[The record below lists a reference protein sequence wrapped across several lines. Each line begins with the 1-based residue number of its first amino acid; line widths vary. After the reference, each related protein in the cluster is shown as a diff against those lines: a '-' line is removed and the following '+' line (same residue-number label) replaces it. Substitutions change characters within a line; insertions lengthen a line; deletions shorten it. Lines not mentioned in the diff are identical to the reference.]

1 MEITGVVKTVCQ
13 PTQGVSQKSGNP
25 WMSQEFVVEV
35 PGQYPRS
42 VCFKAFGN
50 EKIQEFNVRVG
61 ETVTVAFDIDAHE
74 HNGRWYNSLN
84 AWQVK
89 RPGGYQQTATPQQ
102 TQYTQPQQPAQGYQ
116 QAPQA
121 YAPQQSVA
129 QLFPPQVNAQG
140 VPQQPQQPQPNNLP
154 F

>member
-13 PTQGVSQKSGNP
+13 PMQGVSQKSGNP
-25 WMSQEFVVEV
+25 WMSQEFIVEI

-61 ETVTVAFDIDAHE
+61 ETITVAFDIDAHE

-89 RPGGYQQTATPQQ
+89 RQGVYQPNAAPQTA
-102 TQYTQPQQPAQGYQ
+102 QYAQQPTQSYP

-129 QLFPPQVNAQG
+129 QQFPPQVNAQG